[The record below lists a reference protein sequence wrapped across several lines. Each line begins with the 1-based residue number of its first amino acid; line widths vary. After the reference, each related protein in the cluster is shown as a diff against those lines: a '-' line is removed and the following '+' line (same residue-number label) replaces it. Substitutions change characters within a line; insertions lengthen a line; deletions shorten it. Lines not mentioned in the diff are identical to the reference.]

1 MKVIFTR
8 GVVRDRS
15 STFSSFKRAILP
27 TFARLIKIFNA
38 EILELEKKN
47 LTLKFSLS
55 LSSVYARP
63 PRGKS
68 SGNGFPLLSPASLF
82 RANAVS
88 GMAAGPFSAQFPP
101 AFTKRAA
108 PPGKSMSRLT
118 MAGVARS
125 RGLFLPSF
133 LLPSSPLL
141 FIPCTRHTSI
151 VPNSSSARSV
161 SLSPGTIAGR
171 GGVEALT
178 AAWISRLTNKRERGG
193 ERTRLMD
200 RSRSIRLITSIDETR
215 WTRSRSRVCSS
226 SRY

>member
-38 EILELEKKN
+38 EILELEKK
-47 LTLKFSLS
+47 KFDVKILS
-55 LSSVYARP
+55 LSFFRPCASSSRKILRKRLPLSSPLLRYFALMQFLEWPQARSPLNFHQHSQSGP
-63 PRGKS
+63 PRRENRCRGSQWLGSLVREGS
-68 SGNGFPLLSPASLF
+68 S
-82 RANAVS
+82 
-88 GMAAGPFSAQFPP
+88 
-101 AFTKRAA
+101 
-108 PPGKSMSRLT
+108 
-118 MAGVARS
+118 
-125 RGLFLPSF
+125 FLPSF
-133 LLPSSPLL
+133 FLLLLSFLFHVRATPL
-141 FIPCTRHTSI
+141 